1 MKSAQS
7 PIVIVTTIKYERDI
21 ALTTNCIA
29 KIIDYKEENIVI
41 YILDQIPEL
50 KDMYV
55 RINTIRVLNKH
66 NKAELLTEEIKCIYI
81 HINLLLYILQV

>member
-29 KIIDYKEENIVI
+29 KVIDYNGENIVI
-41 YILDQIPEL
+41 YILDQITEL

-55 RINTIRVLNKH
+55 KSMQSV
-66 NKAELLTEEIKCIYI
+66 C
-81 HINLLLYILQV
+81 